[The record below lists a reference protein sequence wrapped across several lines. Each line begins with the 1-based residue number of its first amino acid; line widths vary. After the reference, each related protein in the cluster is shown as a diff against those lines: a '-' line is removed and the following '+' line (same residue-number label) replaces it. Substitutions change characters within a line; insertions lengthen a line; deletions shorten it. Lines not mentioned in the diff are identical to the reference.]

1 MTGIIDVGGGMRD
14 IYGAG
19 VFDRLLDDKIEI
31 DKVVG
36 ISAGSANAI
45 SYTAGQRGRN
55 FRFYTEYSFRKEYMS
70 LENFVKDGSYVDLN
84 YIYGTL
90 SNAGG
95 EDPVDYEHMKNS
107 KSELFVIATNALTGE
122 AVSFKTEDMSE
133 TDYFPL
139 MASSCLPV
147 VGKPVFKDGVP
158 YFDGGMS
165 DPVPVDMLLNMGCDK
180 IILVLTK
187 PKSELRHAGKDFY
200 AAEVLKHTYPNAAD
214 GLYRRYRRY
223 NTGVLKAM
231 YLEKE
236 GKALILSPDSC
247 EGVDT
252 LKRNKESLEAL
263 YKKGYNDA
271 EAVKAFLEK

>member
-19 VFDRLLDDKIEI
+19 VFDRLLDDGIVF
-31 DKVVG
+31 DKVIG

-45 SYTAGQRGRN
+45 SYTSGQRGRN
-55 FRFYTEYSFRKEYMS
+55 YRFYTEYAFRKEYMS
-70 LENFVKDGSYVDLN
+70 LENFVKNGSYVDLE

-90 SNAGG
+90 SNEGG
-95 EDPVDYEHMKNS
+95 EDPVDCEAMRKS

-122 AVSFKTEDMSE
+122 AVSFKKEDMNE
-133 TDYFPL
+133 HDYFPL

-147 VGKPVFKDGVP
+147 VGKPVFKDGIP

-180 IILVLTK
+180 IVLVLTK
-187 PKSELRHAGKDFY
+187 PKTELRHAGKDFY
-200 AAEVLKHTYPNAAD
+200 AAEILKHTYSKAAE
-214 GLYRRYRRY
+214 GLYRRYKRY
-223 NTGVLKAM
+223 NTGLLKALR
-231 YLEKE
+231 LENE

-263 YKKGYNDA
+263 YKKGYNDT
-271 EAVKAFLEK
+271 EAVKSFLEN